1 MSNASGL
8 EFEDLVRAAVDTPP
22 PRDEF
27 VQDLW
32 TRLARSAPGSR
43 ASQMSVG
50 RNVRLR
56 TAWIGAGVL
65 MAVLVVATLII
76 GPTRVYAAVRQ
87 LLLGYIPGVGIVDSS
102 APIRVLAEP
111 VSQTRQGITIT
122 VTSATLTADRTH
134 VEYRIFGVPRAA
146 YPDRE
151 DLLGCFQP
159 EYLLLPN
166 GTKLERMQDYPPVP
180 ADMDHAQLVIPCIAE
195 TLPGTVPEDWEL
207 PLRFVLAPEDLS
219 VLPVI
224 ELSPSPEVAAE
235 VPATPG
241 AALPSPITFDQVIET
256 ADGYILIG
264 VFRPSLG
271 PGEWAQVTGMPQL
284 RDASGAKV
292 AYTIP
297 NDIQPPEV
305 NDVAGGFGVAYQF
318 KAAGLA
324 YPLSLEFQ
332 GVVIAPA
339 DPSASAQFEFDAGAN
354 PQPGQE
360 WTLNQQMELAG
371 HTVTLVSV
379 SADGRSG
386 YSFKFEFGPEVY
398 SVGVDI
404 EGYPAAGGGGGGGGG
419 GVTGGTFYTSLDYV
433 EMPTGRL
440 TVNVSN
446 AALITERLTWQG
458 EWSPAA
464 ERADLAEATPQAG
477 VCLTANDIAGLPL
490 APDDLVGRALI
501 HEPLEGSDAWGV
513 VVYDL
518 ASGARRLDLPGV
530 GRGAL
535 SPDGTQFAYPAADG
549 FRIVDLDQGAE
560 RLIQLASVGYDLH
573 WSPDGMEIAFVGS
586 SAEAVYIVRTDG
598 SGVRRVS
605 DAAYASVIG
614 FSPDGARLYLAVMY
628 TGGSAWMVRAVD
640 VAGGAVQELATIEN
654 GSRKWLAARISPDGE
669 WVAYRGR
676 DNSSLYVMHTD
687 GSAMHVLMDQP
698 ALATSGVQ
706 WSASGWLGVSLIE
719 EDEQQRTLVILKP
732 EKCQAYR
739 LPMGQGDLEGLW
751 VR

>member
-1 MSNASGL
+1 MSNPAGL
-8 EFEDLVRAAVDTPP
+8 GFENKVRSAVDTSP
-22 PRDEF
+22 PREEF

-32 TRLARSAPGSR
+32 IRLARAAPAQKGGPR
-43 ASQMSVG
+43 RM
-50 RNVRLR
+50 RLR

-65 MAVLVVATLII
+65 MAALVVATLII

-111 VSQTRQGITIT
+111 VSQTRQGITVT
-122 VTSATLTADRTH
+122 VTSATLTSDRTH
-134 VEYRIFGVPRAA
+134 VEFRIFGVPRSA

-151 DLLGCFQP
+151 DIMGCFQP
-159 EYLLLPN
+159 EYLLLAD
-166 GTKLERMQDYPPVP
+166 GTKLERTQDYPAVP
-180 ADMDHAQLVIPCIAE
+180 ADVDNALLVIPCIDE

-207 PLRFVLAPEDLS
+207 PLRFVPAPADLT

-224 ELSPSPEVAAE
+224 ELSPSPEVTAE

-271 PGEWAQVTGMPQL
+271 PGEWEQVTGIPQL
-284 RDASGAKV
+284 RDASGTQV

-297 NDIQPPEV
+297 NDIQPP
-305 NDVAGGFGVAYQF
+305 DVSDGSGGFGFAYQF

-324 YPLSLEFQ
+324 YPLGFEFP

-339 DPSASAQFEFDAGAN
+339 DPSESAQVEFDAGPN

-360 WTLNQQMELAG
+360 WTLNQSFELAG
-371 HTVTLVSV
+371 HTITLVTV
-379 SADGRSG
+379 STDGRNG

-398 SVGVDI
+398 SVGVAI
-404 EGYPAAGGGGGGGGG
+404 EGHTAAGAGGGGEV

-446 AALITERLTWQG
+446 LALITERMTWQG

-464 ERADLAEATPQAG
+464 ERPDLAEATPQAG

-490 APDDLVGRALI
+490 APADLAGRALVY
-501 HEPLEGSDAWGV
+501 EPLEGSESWAM

-518 ASGARRLDLPGV
+518 PSGEKSAVVPDAARGT
-530 GRGAL
+530 L
-535 SPDGTQFAYPAADG
+535 SPDGTQLAYPTTEG
-549 FRIVDLDQGAE
+549 FRIVDLETAAE
-560 RLIQLASVGYDLH
+560 KVIQLAEAGYDLH
-573 WSPDGMEIAFVGS
+573 WSPDGTKIAFIGS

-614 FSPDGARLYLAVMY
+614 FSPDAARLYLAVMY
-628 TGGSAWMVRAVD
+628 TGGSAWMVRVVD
-640 VAGGAVQELATIEN
+640 VASGEAQDLTTIEN
-654 GSRKWLAARISPDGE
+654 GSRKALAAALSPDEE
-669 WVAYRGR
+669 WIAYRGR

-687 GSAMHVLMDQP
+687 GSAMHLVMDQP
-698 ALATSGVQ
+698 ALAISGVE

-719 EDEQQRTLVILKP
+719 GDGQQRTLVILKP
-732 EKCQAYR
+732 EGCQAYR
-739 LPMGQGDLEGLW
+739 LPLGHGELDGLW
-751 VR
+751 LP